1 MLAVGC
7 AHRGSHDRRA
17 ELLLQRGIPT
27 TFGRR
32 ETRVSD
38 ARSAACGFA
47 LASPRQTLLPAPL
60 LWKGAADGPFGALED
75 TAFTPTAPSA
85 TRTSTVLGRSSVLS
99 GPWSSNCDLLRR
111 NSPEPA
117 SCRGQQRALRSS
129 PACREVAEGERG
141 RHATR
146 EGSAGARHCRAKV
159 CQPVGGARPP
169 PTHKHQSPT

>member
-1 MLAVGC
+1 M
-7 AHRGSHDRRA
+7 
-17 ELLLQRGIPT
+17 
-27 TFGRR
+27 
-32 ETRVSD
+32 SD